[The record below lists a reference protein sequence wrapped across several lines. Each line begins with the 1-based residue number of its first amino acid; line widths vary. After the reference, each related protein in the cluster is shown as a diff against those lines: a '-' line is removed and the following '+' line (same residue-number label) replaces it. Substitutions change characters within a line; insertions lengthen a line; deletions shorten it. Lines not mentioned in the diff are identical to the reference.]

1 MIKMILYGYDREINK
16 LFMSRSTYRDDG
28 EFDYRGFT
36 LGCEKVLLL
45 KRKIVSEISYC
56 SRSSGTILLL
66 SYLSLLSPR
75 DNMT

>member
-1 MIKMILYGYDREINK
+1 MIKIKSNGYEREINK

-45 KRKIVSEISYC
+45 KRKVASESEVSYC
-56 SRSSGTILLL
+56 SRYLIVLLP
-66 SYLSLLSPR
+66 LL
-75 DNMT
+75 T